1 MLWNFAYLYVTLQIH
16 LGNPNRFA
24 GFSSPSRSIA
34 SMFRLQISANFG
46 NYPNESIKIFI
57 GYG

>member
-1 MLWNFAYLYVTLQIH
+1 MLWNFADLYVTLQIH
-16 LGNPNRFA
+16 LDNPNRFA
-24 GFSSPSRSIA
+24 GLSSISRSIV

-46 NYPNESIKIFI
+46 NYPNETIKIFI